1 MGTFGDGRAAL
12 GLRVVIGTAITA
24 TVVGLAASLLQEPFV
39 FPSLG
44 PTMFLMFFA
53 PLAVMS
59 APRNVIVGHGLG
71 IMSGFA
77 ALLVFGLA
85 SVPADLFDLSL
96 ARVGAIVVAL
106 SLTFAL
112 MIWGGFPHPPAGA
125 TALIV
130 ALGILRT
137 PLDLAIMMLAV
148 LLVSVCAFTINR
160 LAGIEVP
167 RWSGPQDPSPAVN
180 E

>member
-1 MGTFGDGRAAL
+1 MVPVRNGRLAL

-24 TVVGLAASLLQEPFV
+24 SVIGFTASVLREPFV

-59 APRNVIVGHGLG
+59 APRNVIIGHGLG
-71 IMSGFA
+71 ISSGFA
-77 ALLVFGLA
+77 ALLIFGLV
-85 SVPADLFDLSL
+85 SVPADLFELSL
-96 ARVGAIVVAL
+96 ARVGAIVLAL
-106 SLTFAL
+106 SLTFSL
-112 MIWGGFPHPPAGA
+112 MIWWGFPHPPAGA

-130 ALGILRT
+130 ALGILAT
-137 PLDLAIMMLAV
+137 PVDLAIMMLAV
-148 LLVSVCAFTINR
+148 LVVTVCAFIINR
-160 LAGIEVP
+160 LAGVHVP
-167 RWSGPQDPSPAVN
+167 IWSGPEELPADVI